1 LCLNRKSAPL
11 HDKIQIFWFYNSK
24 NRKFGAFLLVRRWV
38 VRLKSENNPRGGII
52 VNLGNT
58 CKVAWLLP
66 IVIVQSRDCGVKK
79 YPLHFARLVLL
90 FVSAVVLFAQ
100 TDHTT
105 AFTGTWKLNG
115 AKSTFNPGPAP
126 KSVTVTNAPD
136 GTFKAQSVDA
146 QGKAIKWSHAWSG
159 GAEVPIDG
167 IENATILSKVRG
179 HTLDETM
186 KIGGKTAE
194 TVHAVVSPNGRTMTT
209 TIDATTDHQGGPM
222 HNVLTLE
229 KQ

>member
-1 LCLNRKSAPL
+1 M
-11 HDKIQIFWFYNSK
+11 
-24 NRKFGAFLLVRRWV
+24 
-38 VRLKSENNPRGGII
+38 
-52 VNLGNT
+52 NLRNT
-58 CKVAWLLP
+58 CKVAWSLP
-66 IVIVQSRDCGVKK
+66 TVIVQSKECGVKK
-79 YPLHFARLVLL
+79 CPLHFARLVLL
-90 FVSAVVLFAQ
+90 FVSTVVLFAQ

-126 KSVTVTNAPD
+126 KSVTVTSAPD
-136 GTFKAQSVDA
+136 GTFKAESVDA
-146 QGKAIKWSHAWSG
+146 QGKPINWSHVWSG

-167 IENATILSKVRG
+167 IENATIRSKVRG
-179 HTLDETM
+179 HTLDETL

-209 TIDATTDHQGGPM
+209 TIDATTDHPRGPM
-222 HNVLTLE
+222 HNVLILE

>member
-1 LCLNRKSAPL
+1 M
-11 HDKIQIFWFYNSK
+11 
-24 NRKFGAFLLVRRWV
+24 
-38 VRLKSENNPRGGII
+38 
-52 VNLGNT
+52 NLRHT
-58 CKVAWLLP
+58 CKFALLLP
-66 IVIVQSRDCGVKK
+66 PTITQSGERGVKK
-79 YPLHFARLVLL
+79 YPPPLSWLVLL
-90 FVSAVVLFAQ
+90 LVSTVGLVAQ

-105 AFTGTWKLNG
+105 AFTGTWKLNV

-126 KSVTVTNAPD
+126 QSVTVTNAPD
-136 GTFKAQSVDA
+136 GTFTAESVEA
-146 QGKAIKWSHAWSG
+146 QGKPIQWSHAWSG

-209 TIDATTDHQGGPM
+209 TIDATTDHQGGSM
-222 HNVLTLE
+222 HNVLILE

>member
-1 LCLNRKSAPL
+1 M
-11 HDKIQIFWFYNSK
+11 
-24 NRKFGAFLLVRRWV
+24 
-38 VRLKSENNPRGGII
+38 E
-52 VNLGNT
+52 LGNA

-66 IVIVQSRDCGVKK
+66 TATVQSRGLGMKK
-79 YPLHFARLVLL
+79 YSLCFAWLVLL
-90 FVSAVVLFAQ
+90 FVSTAVLFAQ

-115 AKSTFNPGPAP
+115 AKSTFNPGPVP

-136 GTFKAQSVDA
+136 GTFTAESVDA

-167 IENATILSKVRG
+167 IEHATILSKVRG
-179 HTLDETM
+179 HTMDETM
-186 KIGGKTAE
+186 KIGGKISE
-194 TVHAVVSPNGRTMTT
+194 TVHAVVSPNGRTVKT
-209 TIDATTDHQGGPM
+209 TIDATIDHPGGPM
-222 HNVLTLE
+222 HSVLVLE

>member
-1 LCLNRKSAPL
+1 M
-11 HDKIQIFWFYNSK
+11 
-24 NRKFGAFLLVRRWV
+24 
-38 VRLKSENNPRGGII
+38 
-52 VNLGNT
+52 NLGNT

-66 IVIVQSRDCGVKK
+66 TVIVQSIECGAKK

-100 TDHTT
+100 TDHVT

-136 GTFKAQSVDA
+136 GTFQVESVDG
-146 QGKAIKWSHAWSG
+146 QGKTMKWSHAWSG

-167 IENATILSKVRG
+167 IENAT
-179 HTLDETM
+179 
-186 KIGGKTAE
+186 
-194 TVHAVVSPNGRTMTT
+194 SPLEGARPFNGRN
-209 TIDATTDHQGGPM
+209 DKDRGKDRGNRPRRRLPERKNHDNDCRCNNRSSAWAYA
-222 HNVLTLE
+222 
-229 KQ
+229 